1 MNQIIVTGE
10 EQDEIE
16 IKDVK
21 YKRHR
26 RKNNVKKI
34 WVIVLLIV
42 LLFIFFYKYVSYGRN
57 KQTERIET
65 IDEVYDYNYGVELE
79 PEIETVILGEIEE
92 ETIHEIIPIQKEETR
107 SNNMVSNL
115 ATETH
120 TNYTESEFGI
130 YEIDDTIYTRIKDK
144 SYPSNAVTPLHD
156 LRYLKVLHIGFDGQ
170 THEGVLIVNVN
181 IANDIIDIFK
191 SLYEEKYEIEKIKLV
206 DEYDAN
212 DEVSMEDNNT
222 SAFNNRNV
230 GNSSKISKH
239 AYGLAIDINPKQNPY
254 VHLNGTCEPA
264 SSRIY
269 CDRTNINLKHMIDKD
284 DLCYKLFLEHG
295 FKWGGNFT
303 GDKDYQ
309 HFYK

>member
-144 SYPSNAVTPLHD
+144 SYPSNDVTPLHD
-156 LRYLKVLHIGFDGQ
+156 LRYLKVLNIGFDGQ
-170 THEGVLIVNVN
+170 THEGDLIVNVN